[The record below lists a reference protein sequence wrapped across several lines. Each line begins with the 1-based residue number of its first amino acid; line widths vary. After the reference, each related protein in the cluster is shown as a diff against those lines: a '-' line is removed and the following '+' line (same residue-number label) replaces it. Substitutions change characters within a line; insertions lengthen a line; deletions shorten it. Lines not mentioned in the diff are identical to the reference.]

1 MLGMAM
7 LFVTRKKNLPL
18 EVLYVYLYAGVDG
31 LAIMTASK

>member
-1 MLGMAM
+1 MLGKAR

-18 EVLYVYLYAGVDG
+18 EVLYVYLYAGIEG